1 MKGYGECVALYGLK
15 LATEALYQLEN
26 LVKYL
31 CNVQGAPLT
40 LALHFYF
47 PMLD

>member
-1 MKGYGECVALYGLK
+1 MKGYGECVALYRLK
-15 LATEALYQLEN
+15 LATEALYQLKN

-47 PMLD
+47 PDA